1 MFEPLFNK
9 YLLVENLQNKIV
21 SVRQAWGTVLYLHF
35 LIYTLQQPNEVHG
48 IIMLVLQMWWEQKTE
63 AKKD

>member
-48 IIMLVLQMWWEQKTE
+48 IIMLVLQI
-63 AKKD
+63 